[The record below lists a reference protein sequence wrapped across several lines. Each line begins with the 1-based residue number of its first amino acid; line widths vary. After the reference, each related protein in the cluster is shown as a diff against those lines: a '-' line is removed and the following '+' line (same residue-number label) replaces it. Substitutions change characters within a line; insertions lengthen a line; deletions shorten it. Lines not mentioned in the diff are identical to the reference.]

1 MNTSRVNSTLLLII
15 AVVAV
20 GSVLR
25 LTGAIFLP
33 LVIALLLSFVFTPA
47 IRLMSYYRVPRI
59 LSVFVIVVF
68 FVGFAFLIGL
78 ILYESSQSLLQEFP
92 KYQRRFQELLALVI
106 ETFGLPNDI
115 LQELDLNRTVGSL
128 LVSFSGNFMAF
139 ASGLTLVLVFL
150 MFVLLEQPYLRSKLR
165 QAFRDHAT
173 RKIVIII
180 AHITNQVARYL
191 GVKLFVSALTG
202 IIVFISFSIIGVDFA
217 FIWMVLTFMF
227 NFIPSIGSIVITIL
241 STLFA
246 ILQFA
251 PDWNYVLAA
260 FLSMSVT
267 QIVIGNVLDPQLLGD
282 RLNVSPVIIL
292 LSLLLWGWIW
302 GVMGMFLAVPL
313 TVAIKIS
320 FENIPGMEPVGVM
333 MGTGTY
339 KRRRRRFSPR
349 GKSATRSS
357 RERERA
363 EADTSVPAAPE
374 ATESAE

>member
-1 MNTSRVNSTLLLII
+1 MNTARVNSTLLFII

-25 LTGAIFLP
+25 LTGSIFLP
-33 LVIALLLSFVFTPA
+33 LVIALLLSFVFTPL
-47 IRLMSYYRVPRI
+47 IRRLSFYRVPRLI
-59 LSVFVIVVF
+59 SVFLIVIF

-78 ILYESSQSLLQEFP
+78 ILYQSSQSLLQEFP
-92 KYQRRFQELLALVI
+92 KYQQRFQEFLSLVI
-106 ETFGLPNDI
+106 QTLGLPDDI
-115 LQELDLNRTVGSL
+115 LQELDLNRTIGSL
-128 LVSFSGNFMAF
+128 VVSFSGNFMAF
-139 ASGLTLVLVFL
+139 ASGLTLVLIFL
-150 MFVLLEQPYLRSKLR
+150 LFVLLEQPYLRSKLR

-191 GVKLFVSALTG
+191 GVKLFVSALTAV
-202 IIVFISFSIIGVDFA
+202 IVFVAFTIIGVDFA

-227 NFIPSIGSIVITIL
+227 NFIPSIGSIVITIA
-241 STLFA
+241 TTVFA
-246 ILQFA
+246 VLQFA
-251 PDWNYVLAA
+251 PDWNYVIATALA
-260 FLSMSVT
+260 MSVT
-267 QIVIGNVLDPQLLGD
+267 QLSIGNILDPQLLGD

-320 FENIPGMEPVGVM
+320 FENIPGMEPIGIM

-339 KRRRRRFSPR
+339 RRKRRRITSGRQAPP
-349 GKSATRSS
+349 TDP
-357 RERERA
+357 
-363 EADTSVPAAPE
+363 ADAA
-374 ATESAE
+374 S